1 MCLSGVVEIQNL
13 KLKTQNSRRVKVAH
27 IITRLELGGAQQNT
41 LYCCAHHDRRKY
53 EVILISGIGG
63 YLDGEARKIKDCK
76 TYFLPEL
83 KHPVR
88 PLWDLRAL
96 RRITDILRSE
106 KVDLVHTHSSKAG
119 ILGRW
124 AAQKAGVPQIV
135 HTVHGWGF
143 YPEQFFLSRWLYR
156 VLERWA
162 ARFTDVMITVS
173 EENRQ
178 TGLAVDIGQKDQYRV
193 IHSGI
198 DPKAY
203 SLGPSAARK
212 ERKLLKT
219 ADRPTVL
226 VLSNFKKQKSPLD
239 VIEVAAQLVLKLP
252 QVLFLWAGDGPLL
265 QEAERLIE
273 EKALKSNFVL
283 LGWRDDVGKLLA
295 ASDTLLLTSIYEGLP
310 RVVLQAMA
318 AGKPVVA
325 TAVSGTPEAVK
336 QGITGYLNPAHD
348 VQGMAENL
356 FKILSNPRL
365 ARKMGQAGRNALKGT
380 FLIQKMLREIE
391 KTYEKTP
398 VKPSKAS

>member
-1 MCLSGVVEIQNL
+1 MTDSR
-13 KLKTQNSRRVKVAH
+13 LKTQNSKRVKVAH

-63 YLDGEARKIKDCK
+63 YLDGEAGKIKDCK

-88 PLWDLRAL
+88 PFWDLKAL

-124 AAQKAGVPQIV
+124 AARKAGVPHVV

-143 YPEQFFLSRWLYR
+143 HPEQFFLSRWLYQA
-156 VLERWA
+156 LERWA
-162 ARFTDVMITVS
+162 AKFTEVIITVS
-173 EENRQ
+173 RENLQ
-178 TGLAVDIGQKDQYRV
+178 SGLEAGIGQKAQYRV

-198 DPKAY
+198 DPKQY
-203 SLGPSAARK
+203 SLGSSAASK
-212 ERKLLKT
+212 ERKLLKS
-219 ADRPTVL
+219 AGRPTVL

-239 VIEVAAQLVLKLP
+239 VIEAAARLVLKLP
-252 QVLFLWAGDGPLL
+252 RVLFLWAGDGPLL
-265 QEAERLIE
+265 QKAERLIE
-273 EKALKSNFVL
+273 EKALKSNFEL
-283 LGWRDDVGKLLA
+283 LGWREDVGKLLA

-336 QGITGYLNPAHD
+336 QGVTGYLNPPHD
-348 VQGMAENL
+348 VQGMAESL

-365 ARKMGQAGRNALKGT
+365 AHKMGQAGRHALKGT
-380 FLIQKMLREIE
+380 FLIQEMLREIE
-391 KTYEKTP
+391 KTYEKTL

>member
-1 MCLSGVVEIQNL
+1 MA
-13 KLKTQNSRRVKVAH
+13 KRVKVAH

-53 EVILISGIGG
+53 EVILITGIGG

-83 KHPVR
+83 KHPVH
-88 PLWDLRAL
+88 PLWDLKAL
-96 RRITDILRSE
+96 HRITGILWSE

-124 AAQKAGVPQIV
+124 AAKKAGVPHIV

-143 YPEQFFLSRWLYR
+143 YPGQFFLIRWFYQA
-156 VLERWA
+156 LERWA
-162 ARFTDVMITVS
+162 ARFTQVMITVS

-178 TGLAVDIGQKDQYRV
+178 AGLAAGIGVKDQYRV

-198 DPKAY
+198 NPKEY
-203 SLGPSAARK
+203 SLSPSAARK
-212 ERKLLKT
+212 ERKFLKT
-219 ADRPTVL
+219 ENRPTVL

-239 VIEVAAQLVLKLP
+239 VVDVAAQLAIKLP
-252 QVLFLWAGDGPLL
+252 KVLFLWAGDGPIL
-265 QEAERLIE
+265 QMVERLIE
-273 EKALKSNFVL
+273 KKNLKDNFEL
-283 LGWRDDVGKLLA
+283 LGWRDDVAKLLA
-295 ASDTLLLTSIYEGLP
+295 ASDGLLLTSIYEGLP

-336 QGITGYLNPAHD
+336 HGMTGYLNEPHD
-348 VQGMAENL
+348 IQGMAESL
-356 FKILSNPRL
+356 FKILSQPQR
-365 ARKMGQAGRNALKGT
+365 ARKMGRAGRKALKGT
-380 FLIQKMLREIE
+380 FLIRQMLMEIE
-391 KTYEKTP
+391 RTYEKTL

>member
-1 MCLSGVVEIQNL
+1 MA
-13 KLKTQNSRRVKVAH
+13 KRFKVAH

-53 EVILISGIGG
+53 EVILITGTGG

-88 PLWDLRAL
+88 PLWDLKAL
-96 RRITDILRSE
+96 HRITGILWSE

-124 AAQKAGVPQIV
+124 AAKKAGVPHII

-143 YPEQFFLSRWLYR
+143 YPGQFFLTRWLYQA
-156 VLERWA
+156 LERWA
-162 ARFTDVMITVS
+162 ARFTNVVIAVS

-178 TGLAVDIGQKDQYRV
+178 SGLAAGIGEKDQYRV

-198 DPKAY
+198 TPQEY
-203 SLGPSAARK
+203 FLGPSAARK

-219 ADRPTVL
+219 EDRPTVL

-239 VIEVAAQLVLKLP
+239 VVEVAAQLSLKLP
-252 QVLFLWAGDGPLL
+252 RVLFLWAGDGALL
-265 QEAERLIE
+265 QKVERLIDQ
-273 EKALKSNFVL
+273 KGLKPNFEL
-283 LGWRDDVGKLLA
+283 LGWRDDVAKLLA
-295 ASDTLLLTSIYEGLP
+295 ASDTLLLTSLHEGLP

-336 QGITGYLNPAHD
+336 QGITGYLNQPHD
-348 VQGMAENL
+348 TQGMAESL
-356 FKILSNPRL
+356 FKVLSQPQQG
-365 ARKMGQAGRNALKGT
+365 RKMGQAGRKALKGT
-380 FLIQKMLREIE
+380 FLIQEMLKEIE
-391 KTYEKTP
+391 KTYGKSIVGHSKVFEK
-398 VKPSKAS
+398 